1 MIEAKIEKASNGKG
15 YDIDITASGS
25 PIELAK
31 EITYLV
37 LGIHENMAGTYGQ
50 RAYRHAIQL
59 ALAEDSKL
67 WTKEPDDE

>member
-1 MIEAKIEKASNGKG
+1 MIKAKIEKTDNKKG
-15 YDIDITASGS
+15 CDIDIKASGN
-25 PIELAK
+25 PIDLAK

-37 LGIHENMAGTYGQ
+37 LSIHDSMAGTYGQ

-59 ALAEDSKL
+59 ALAEDSNL

>member
-1 MIEAKIEKASNGKG
+1 MRKRTTKKG
-15 YDIDITASGS
+15 YDIDITASGN
-25 PIELAK
+25 PVELAK

-37 LGIHENMAGTYGQ
+37 LGIHDGMAGTYGQ

-59 ALAEDSKL
+59 ALAEDSNL

>member
-37 LGIHENMAGTYGQ
+37 LGIHEHMAGTYGQ

-67 WTKEPDDE
+67 WAKEADDE

>member
-1 MIEAKIEKASNGKG
+1 MIEARIEKADNKKG
-15 YDIDITASGS
+15 YDIDITASGN
-25 PIELAK
+25 PVELAK

-37 LGIHENMAGTYGQ
+37 LCIHDSMEGASRQ

-59 ALAEDSKL
+59 ALAEDSNL

>member
-1 MIEAKIEKASNGKG
+1 MIEAKIEKASNEKG
-15 YDIDITASGS
+15 YDIDINASGN

-37 LGIHENMAGTYGQ
+37 LGIHDSMARTYEQ
-50 RAYRHAIQL
+50 QVYRRAIQL

>member
-1 MIEAKIEKASNGKG
+1 MIEAKIKKSDNKKG
-15 YDIDITASGS
+15 YDCDVTAIGN
-25 PIELAK
+25 PIESAK

-37 LGIHENMAGTYGQ
+37 ISIHDSMAGTYGQ

-59 ALAEDSKL
+59 ALAEDSNL

>member
-1 MIEAKIEKASNGKG
+1 MIETKIEKASNGKG
-15 YDIDITASGS
+15 YDIEITASGS

-37 LGIHENMAGTYGQ
+37 LNIHKHMAGTYGQ

-59 ALAEDSKL
+59 ALAEDSNL
-67 WTKEPDDE
+67 WTKEQDDE

>member
-1 MIEAKIEKASNGKG
+1 MIEAKIKKADNQKG
-15 YDIDITASGS
+15 YDIAITASGN

-37 LGIHENMAGTYGQ
+37 IGIHNGMAGTYGQ

-59 ALAEDSKL
+59 ALAEESTL
-67 WTKEPDDE
+67 GTKEPDDE

>member
-15 YDIDITASGS
+15 YDIDINASGS

-37 LGIHENMAGTYGQ
+37 LGIHDSMAGTYGQ
-50 RAYRHAIQL
+50 RAYRHMIQL
-59 ALAEDSKL
+59 ALAEDSEIWSK
-67 WTKEPDDE
+67 KPDDE

>member
-15 YDIDITASGS
+15 YGIDITASGN
-25 PIELAK
+25 PIELAE

-37 LGIHENMAGTYGQ
+37 LGIHDSMAGTYGQ

-59 ALAEDSKL
+59 ALAEDSEIWSK
-67 WTKEPDDE
+67 KPDDE